1 MTDPVSPR
9 RARLIAWS
17 FRLSLL
23 GKAALGAVQ
32 VLGGLYLLV
41 MPGDTIR
48 ATAEAL
54 TRSELAHDPTDRV
67 ATAFMHWA
75 TTINPSAETF
85 YITYLLGHGAIHFV
99 VVTALLLKSRIAYP
113 FSLATLMAFVAYQT
127 WEWLHT
133 FDPALL
139 VLTAI
144 DVFVIVIVIMEH
156 RLTRHPS

>member
-1 MTDPVSPR
+1 MPSPR
-9 RARLIAWS
+9 RDRQIEWA

-23 GKAALGAVQ
+23 GKAALAILQ
-32 VLGGLYLLV
+32 ITGGLFLLV

-48 ATAEAL
+48 ATAAAL
-54 TRSELAHDPTDRV
+54 TGSELVRDPTDRI
-67 ATAFMHWA
+67 ARAIMHWA
-75 TTINPSAETF
+75 TTLNPAGEHF
-85 YITYLLGHGAIHFV
+85 YIVYLLGHGAIHV
-99 VVTALLLKSRIAYP
+99 IVVTALLMKSRIAYP

-144 DVFVIVIVIMEH
+144 DVCVITIVILEH
-156 RLTRHPS
+156 RLTRRP

>member
-1 MTDPVSPR
+1 MTPG
-9 RARLIAWS
+9 RARVVEWA

-23 GKAALGAVQ
+23 GKAILGLVQ
-32 VLGGLYLLV
+32 VLGGLFLLV
-41 MPGDTIR
+41 MTGNAIR
-48 ATAEAL
+48 ATADAL
-54 TRSELAHDPTDRV
+54 TRSELAQDPTDRV
-67 ATAFMHWA
+67 ARAVMHWA
-75 TTINPSAETF
+75 TTINPAAENF
-85 YITYLLGHGAIHFV
+85 YIVYLLGHGAIHFV

-113 FSLATLMAFVAYQT
+113 FSLATLMAFVAYQS

-144 DVFVIVIVIMEH
+144 DVVVIVIVIIEH

>member
-1 MTDPVSPR
+1 MPSPR
-9 RARLIAWS
+9 RDRQIEWA

-23 GKAALGAVQ
+23 GKAALAILQ
-32 VLGGLYLLV
+32 ITGGLFLLV

-48 ATAEAL
+48 ATAAAL
-54 TRSELAHDPTDRV
+54 TGSELVRDPTDRI
-67 ATAFMHWA
+67 ARAIMHWA
-75 TTINPSAETF
+75 ATLNPAGEHF
-85 YITYLLGHGAIHFV
+85 YIVYLLGHGAIHV
-99 VVTALLLKSRIAYP
+99 IVVTALLMKSRIAYP

-144 DVFVIVIVIMEH
+144 DVCVITIVILEH
-156 RLTRHPS
+156 RLTQRP